1 MNAPVTNTF
10 KKYDLHIHSFYS
22 GCSCIRPEKLLAAA
36 KKRGLDGIA
45 VTDHG
50 TIRGGLETKKLNKDK
65 NFEVIVGAEIK
76 TEAGEI
82 LGYYLK
88 KEIKSKKA
96 VDVIKEIHSQGGI
109 AVIAHPFS
117 HGLLRK
123 CLRVDLRELKGLDG
137 VEVHNS
143 RNMFGWENFYS
154 AMAAEKYRLARF
166 GGSDAHFCYE
176 IGRGFTFFRGDL
188 KTAVK
193 NRSTD
198 AAGKI
203 APLPWA
209 RGLSMLRKF
218 WVKFINKYF

>member
-1 MNAPVTNTF
+1 M

-22 GCSCIRPEKLLAAA
+22 GCSSMHPEKLLAVA

-45 VTDHG
+45 VTDHN
-50 TIRGGLETKKLNKDK
+50 TIKGGLETKRLNKDR

-88 KEIKSKKA
+88 SEIKSRKA
-96 VDVIKEIHSQGGI
+96 VEVIKEIHKQGGI

-123 CLRVDLRELKGLDG
+123 CLRVDIKELKGLDG

-143 RNMFGWENFYS
+143 RNMFAWENFY
-154 AMAAEKYRLARF
+154 AVMAAEKYKLARV
-166 GGSDAHFCYE
+166 GGSDSHFYHE
-176 IGRGFTFFRGDL
+176 VGRGFTLFNGNL
-188 KTAVK
+188 KKAVK
-193 NRSTD
+193 TQKTQATGTIS
-198 AAGKI
+198 
-203 APLPWA
+203 PLPWA
-209 RGLSMLRKF
+209 RGLSMFRKF
-218 WVKFINKYF
+218 WANFGKNSS